1 MNSPA
6 SEPGHALPLGSTIV
20 PRGVNF
26 SLFSRHATAVSL
38 LIYDEPGDA
47 EPAQSFVL
55 DPGINKTGDLWHIL
69 LPEAT
74 EGSLYLYRIDGPFA
88 PEKGHRFNPNAPL
101 LDPYAKALSGD
112 HIWDLDQALAYDPD
126 APEKDLAPA
135 AYRGAAHLP
144 KGVVVS
150 DEFDWGNDRPL
161 NYPMRE
167 SIIYEAHLRGL
178 TAHPTSEAKHPGTY
192 RGVIEMIP
200 YLKELGITS
209 LELLPV
215 QEFDEF
221 ENFRTNPLTGEK
233 LKNYWGYST
242 IAFFAPKANYSS
254 GDKRGGQVREF
265 KEMVK
270 ALHQAGIEVILDI
283 VFNHSA
289 EGNELGP
296 TLSFRGI
303 DNSIYYILESN
314 RRYYANYSGCG
325 NTMNCNHPIMRNF
338 IVDCL
343 RYWVTEMHVD
353 GFRFDLA
360 SILGRDAQGNLMEN
374 PPILERIAEE
384 PILRGTKII
393 AEAWDAAGAYQVG
406 SFPGDRWSE
415 WNDRFRDDV
424 RKFWRGD
431 TGLINTLAT
440 RFAGS
445 SDLYLRNGRKPFHSI
460 NFVTSHD
467 GFTLRDLVSYNRK
480 HNEANGENNQDGHN
494 SNYSYNHGVEGET
507 DDPKILRLRNR
518 QMKNFLAT
526 LLLSLGTPMLLS
538 GDEFARSQGGNNNAY
553 CQDNEI
559 SWNNYALGVP
569 YMDIFRFTRLL
580 ILLRRNHS
588 ALTRPEFY
596 TGRDNNASTRPDISW
611 FTREGQPM
619 DWARGDS
626 CLAIYIDGSETETV
640 GDEPDDDFYILING
654 SRHAHRFSL
663 PTPRRG
669 HRWTSVI
676 NTALE
681 PPHDIREAGWEDDL
695 WSEEDFQLLPRS
707 MALLQSRPT

>member
-1 MNSPA
+1 MSVETA
-6 SEPGHALPLGSTIV
+6 TITGHALPLGATV
-20 PRGVNF
+20 TPRGVNF
-26 SLFSRHATAVSL
+26 SIFSRHATAVSL
-38 LIYDEPGDA
+38 LLYRESTDA
-47 EPAQSFVL
+47 DPYREIRL
-55 DPGINKTGDLWHIL
+55 DPGINRTGDIWHL
-69 LPEAT
+69 LVPEVE
-74 EGSLYLYRIDGPFA
+74 EGALYLYRIDGPFDPA
-88 PEKGHRFNPNAPL
+88 AGHRFTPNCPL
-101 LDPYAKALSGD
+101 LDPYAKAITGD
-112 HIWDLDQALAYDPD
+112 HRWALDQALAYDP
-126 APEKDLAPA
+126 ASEEKDLSLASD
-135 AYRGAAHLP
+135 RGAAHLP

-150 DEFDWGNDRPL
+150 DEFDWEDDRPL
-161 NYPMRE
+161 NYPLRE
-167 SIIYEAHLRGL
+167 SIIYEAHVRGL
-178 TAHPTSEAKHPGTY
+178 SNHPSSEVEHPGTFL
-192 RGVIEMIP
+192 GVVEMIP

-221 ENFRTNPLTGEK
+221 ENFRKNPVTGEQ

-242 IAFFAPKANYSS
+242 IAFFAPKSCYSAD
-254 GDKRGGQVREF
+254 GKRGGQVREF

-270 ALHQAGIEVILDI
+270 ALHKAGIELILDI

-303 DNSIYYILESN
+303 DNSIYYILDN
-314 RRYYANYSGCG
+314 DRRYYRNYSGCG
-325 NTMNCNHPIMRNF
+325 NTMNCNNPIMRTF

-360 SILGRDAQGNLMEN
+360 SILGRDAQGNMMEN

-384 PILRGTKII
+384 PVLRDTKII

-406 SFPGDRWSE
+406 SFPGERWAE

-431 TGLINTLAT
+431 TGMISLLAT

-467 GFTLRDLVSYNRK
+467 GFTLRDLVSHNRK

-494 SNYSYNHGVEGET
+494 ANYSYNHGVEGET
-507 DDPKILRLRNR
+507 ENPEIQAVRNR

-526 LLLSLGTPMLLS
+526 LMLSLGTPMLLS

-553 CQDNEI
+553 CQDNQI
-559 SWNNYALGVP
+559 SWNDYFLGVP
-569 YMDIFRFTRLL
+569 YSDIFRFTRML
-580 ILLRRNHS
+580 ILLRRSHS

-596 TGRDNNASTRPDISW
+596 TGRDNNASKRPDISW
-611 FTREGQPM
+611 FTLDGQPM
-619 DWARGDS
+619 DWGGSES
-626 CLAIYIDGSETETV
+626 CLAVYIDGSETEMV
-640 GDEPDDDFYILING
+640 GDEPDDDFYILFNG
-654 SRHAHRFSL
+654 SKHTHRFSL
-663 PTPRRG
+663 PSVRPG
-669 HRWTSVI
+669 HRWTRVI
-676 NTALE
+676 HTGAA
-681 PPHDIREAGWEDDL
+681 PPHDIREPGYEDEL
-695 WSEEDFQLLPRS
+695 EHPRRIVLMPRS
-707 MALLQSRPT
+707 MALLQSKS